1 MHLNYFEE
9 ISLPKF
15 IDILAILEEGVF
27 VKGPKGIAKIR
38 KSPYLSIS
46 QDPSS
51 LLLTTKMTSKTLV
64 IGFKAE
70 FFKVLSSVTHGFFHR
85 ISLEGLA
92 YKVEKGNDELIF
104 WLGLSHQKKYK
115 LPQTVRVEL
124 ESPRSFYI
132 YGVDPKE
139 VTLVCDQILNLKKK
153 EIYKKRG
160 FLYHENPKKSWYSEN
175 EQIKIVNKKK

>member
-1 MHLNYFEE
+1 MQLNYKEQ
-9 ISLPKF
+9 ISYPES
-15 IDILAILEEGVF
+15 IDILAILPEALL

-38 KSPYLSIS
+38 KSPFLNIS
-46 QDPSS
+46 GEICS
-51 LLLTTKMTSKTLV
+51 LTLTTKITCKTLA
-64 IGFKAE
+64 IAFKAE
-70 FFKVLSSVTHGFFHR
+70 FQKILSSVTHGFFNK

-92 YKVEKGNDELIF
+92 YKIEREKDELIF
-104 WLGLSHQKKYK
+104 WLGFSHKKKYK
-115 LPQTVRVEL
+115 LPQTIKVEL

-160 FLYHENPKKSWYSEN
+160 FIYHENPKKNWYSEN
-175 EQIKIVNKKK
+175 EQIKVLNKKK